1 VLDKP
6 NSPDYLCCQVS
17 FTALLSGPPDPPAET
32 PVKSFAFTNAILWAV
47 AIVAAA
53 ILGAPATLV
62 LVLLP
67 SLAAVSV
74 LVMRHG
80 RRHGAA

>member
-1 VLDKP
+1 M
-6 NSPDYLCCQVS
+6 
-17 FTALLSGPPDPPAET
+17 
-32 PVKSFAFTNAILWAV
+32 KSFAFANAILWAA

-53 ILGAPATLV
+53 ILGAPAMLV

-74 LVMRHG
+74 LVLRRG
-80 RRHGAA
+80 RRHGTA